1 MNISTSQLFL
11 AMDETRFIGI
21 ERRKQGMTQHALA
34 RAAGV
39 SQSLVAKIEAG
50 SVDAAYSKIKAI
62 VGALERAQLSGEKT
76 AREIMHPGIKSVLP
90 SDTLHAAS
98 AAMRKLSISQLPVM
112 DGGRVV
118 GSITEASILSC
129 FSEKKDIA
137 KIKVAEVMEEAFPN
151 VLPST
156 PISAVAALLRHHPA
170 VLVSK
175 KGDIAGIITK
185 ADMLRTI

>member
-1 MNISTSQLFL
+1 MEEARL
-11 AMDETRFIGI
+11 IGAQ
-21 ERRKQGMTQHALA
+21 RRRLGITQQQLA
-34 RAAGV
+34 RMAGV
-39 SQSLVAKIEAG
+39 SQSLVAKVEAG

-62 VGALERAQLSGEKT
+62 MEALQRAQASGEKT
-76 AREIMHPGIKSVLP
+76 AREIMHSGIKSMAP

-112 DGGRVV
+112 EGGRAV
-118 GSITEASILSC
+118 GSLTEASILAC

-137 KIKVAEVMEEAFPN
+137 KARVSDVMDEAFPN

-170 VLVSK
+170 VLVLE
-175 KGDIAGIITK
+175 KGDVAGIITK
-185 ADMLRTI
+185 ADILRAI